1 MDEQQIILSLR
12 NIGLSYTRRTGLLR
26 YEKFWAL
33 QDVSFDLCHG
43 ETLGIIGKN
52 GVGKSTVLR
61 LIAGIIS
68 PDRGEVT
75 RYEPLRASLL
85 ALQVGVIPHLT
96 GRQNAVLGGLLLGLS
111 RTDIEALLP
120 RIIEFS
126 ELGEFIDQ
134 PVRSYSMGMK
144 ARLGFSVA
152 IHADPDILLIDE
164 VLGVGDVDFRKKS
177 ADAIREIS
185 RSNKT
190 VVIVSHNTELVRN
203 LCDRVVW
210 IEHGHTQEV
219 GPTDSVLEQYSQSH
233 ALTAAG
239 KSQDSRQ
246 SGVTKPELHNLA

>member
-1 MDEQQIILSLR
+1 MDGKKVILSLK
-12 NIGLSYTRRTGLLR
+12 NVGLFYKRKTGLLR
-26 YEKFWAL
+26 HDKFWAL
-33 QDVSFDLCHG
+33 HDVSFDLCHG

-52 GVGKSTVLR
+52 GVGKSTVLS
-61 LIAGIIS
+61 LIAGIMD
-68 PDRGEVT
+68 PDLGEVI

-96 GRQNAVLGGLLLGLS
+96 GRQNAILGGLLLGLRRS
-111 RTDIEALLP
+111 EVEALLP
-120 RIIEFS
+120 QIIEFS
-126 ELGEFIDQ
+126 ELGDFVEQ

-152 IHADPDILLIDE
+152 LYAAPDILLIDE

-190 VVIVSHNTELVRN
+190 VVIVSHNNDVVRS

-210 IEHGHTQEV
+210 IENGRTRGV
-219 GPTDSVLEQYSQSH
+219 GPTDAVLEQYQQAH
-233 ALTAAG
+233 ATPVVGDTLSPGKAALKTG
-239 KSQDSRQ
+239 
-246 SGVTKPELHNLA
+246 GI